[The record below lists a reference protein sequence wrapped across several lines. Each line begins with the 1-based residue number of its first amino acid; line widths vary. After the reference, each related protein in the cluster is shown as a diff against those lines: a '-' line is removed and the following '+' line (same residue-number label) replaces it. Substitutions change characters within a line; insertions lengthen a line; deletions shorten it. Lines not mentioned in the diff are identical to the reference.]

1 MHVYS
6 SESGVYMSFVA
17 IAKCFVYGGVLDSV
31 VLCMHYVYAEM
42 WVVCLN
48 VYCKY

>member
-1 MHVYS
+1 
-6 SESGVYMSFVA
+6 MSFVA
-17 IAKCFVYGGVLDSV
+17 IAKCFVYGGV

-48 VYCKY
+48 VYCKYYACIYVYM